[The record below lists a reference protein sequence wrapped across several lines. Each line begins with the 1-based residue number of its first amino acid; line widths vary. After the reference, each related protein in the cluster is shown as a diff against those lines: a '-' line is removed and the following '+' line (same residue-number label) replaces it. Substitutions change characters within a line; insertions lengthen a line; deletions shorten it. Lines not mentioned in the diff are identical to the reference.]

1 MDADR
6 PRRRGRRGRDPVRPR
21 RKRRRRRG
29 LRRRRRARPAGARRR
44 LRDARRIRRSGARG
58 GPLRGAVRLHRR
70 LGVRAAGPLGAARR
84 LRHHR
89 GRHRPRPHGAGL
101 RRGRLPARRASR
113 DDPAEP
119 GPPRRH
125 VRRARPGL
133 PGQARPRPQPGD
145 RRGPVRLR
153 KALQGGPLRARLP
166 PLLALR
172 HPVDLL
178 RQVVLVHPHL
188 RGPRPDA
195 RRERADRLASRPHQ
209 ARPLRQ
215 VAGGQRR
222 LGALPRALLGDA
234 AADLDLHGRGL
245 RRTGLRG
252 LDRRADRARRGAAA
266 APRRRRRGDRP
277 PPPLHRRRDLEVRIV
292 RRRDAARPRGDRH
305 LVRQRRD
312 AVRAAPLPVRERGG
326 VRAALPGRLH
336 LRGDR
341 PDPGLVLLPARR
353 VGAPLRPDRLPEL
366 RLPRADPRSRGPEDE
381 QAARQ
386 HRRPSRGDR
395 RARRRCLPLVL
406 PGLPA
411 ALGRLP
417 VQRRHGRRVGPAVPA
432 DALEHVLVLR
442 PLRQCRGHRRGGRR
456 RAGTRGYRGVPG
468 SGGVRRGPR
477 PLGRLPPAGND
488 RVGSRAARRLRLDR
502 RRQGHRRLRRRAL
515 ELVRAGGPAPL
526 LERRRRRLR
535 HPAALPRRD
544 RQAARSLHPLHR
556 RRDLA
561 QPRARRGRRRRG
573 VRPPRRLPRLPTR
586 RFATPIWKRGW
597 RRPGAPSSSAVRP
610 APRRR

>member
-70 LGVRAAGPLGAARR
+70 FGVRAAGPLGAARR

-234 AADLDLHGRGL
+234 AADLDL
-245 RRTGLRG
+245 
-252 LDRRADRARRGAAA
+252 
-266 APRRRRRGDRP
+266 
-277 PPPLHRRRDLEVRIV
+277 
-292 RRRDAARPRGDRH
+292 
-305 LVRQRRD
+305 
-312 AVRAAPLPVRERGG
+312 
-326 VRAALPGRLH
+326 
-336 LRGDR
+336 
-341 PDPGLVLLPARR
+341 
-353 VGAPLRPDRLPEL
+353 
-366 RLPRADPRSRGPEDE
+366 
-381 QAARQ
+381 
-386 HRRPSRGDR
+386 R
-395 RARRRCLPLVL
+395 RART
-406 PGLPA
+406 A
-411 ALGRLP
+411 
-417 VQRRHGRRVGPAVPA
+417 
-432 DALEHVLVLR
+432 
-442 PLRQCRGHRRGGRR
+442 
-456 RAGTRGYRGVPG
+456 TNG
-468 SGGVRRGPR
+468 S
-477 PLGRLPPAGND
+477 AW
-488 RVGSRAARRLRLDR
+488 
-502 RRQGHRRLRRRAL
+502 
-515 ELVRAGGPAPL
+515 
-526 LERRRRRLR
+526 
-535 HPAALPRRD
+535 
-544 RQAARSLHPLHR
+544 ARS
-556 RRDLA
+556 
-561 QPRARRGRRRRG
+561 
-573 VRPPRRLPRLPTR
+573 
-586 RFATPIWKRGW
+586 
-597 RRPGAPSSSAVRP
+597 PS
-610 APRRR
+610 